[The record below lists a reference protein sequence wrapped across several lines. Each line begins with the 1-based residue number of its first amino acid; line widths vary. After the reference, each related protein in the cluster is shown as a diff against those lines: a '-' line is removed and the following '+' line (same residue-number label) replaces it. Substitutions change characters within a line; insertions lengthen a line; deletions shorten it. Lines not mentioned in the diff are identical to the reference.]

1 MGEDEK
7 EVQLR
12 RAQEWER
19 REQDRCLSKVVVD
32 GSEADAGLFWP
43 SRLVG

>member
-1 MGEDEK
+1 MGKDEE

-19 REQDRCLSKVVVD
+19 GERDRCLSKVVVD
-32 GSEADAGLFWP
+32 GGEVDAGLFWQ